1 MKVLFAASEAV
12 PFIKSGGL
20 GDVAGALPP
29 ALRKKMIGARV
40 VLPLYQEIP
49 QEMKDTMHFVKEI
62 WVPLAWRSQ
71 YCGIFEAKVGQ
82 VTYYLL
88 DNQYYFGRRGLY
100 GHFDDAE
107 RFAFFSKA
115 VLEIIQYID
124 FQPDVIHCNDWQTA
138 MIPIYL
144 NHFYKT
150 IGAPYKDIKT
160 VLTIHNIQY
169 QGVFP
174 DNVTE
179 YVLGLPREYFTGG
192 YLDFG
197 GCVNFLKAGILSA
210 DWVTTVSPTYAEE
223 LQYEFY
229 GYGLQ
234 DIIRSERAKVSGIIN
249 GIDYNFND
257 PEKDPHL
264 FKNYSVDDLE
274 GKEENKIRL
283 QEMLGLPVNPNIP
296 MIAMVTRLA
305 DHKGLDLVASVL
317 YEILSEDVQFV
328 VLGTGSWEY
337 EDMFRKA
344 HESYPQKVSVN
355 LTFNT
360 DLAQKIYAGAD
371 LFLMPSKNEPCGL
384 SQMISMRYG
393 TLPIVRE
400 TGGLKD
406 TVEPYNEFTGE
417 GTGFSFHDYSAQDM
431 LHVIRNA
438 LNTFYEK
445 DAWTKLMKNAMSKD
459 FSWNIPARE
468 YLALYRLITGK
479 R

>member
-29 ALRKKMIGARV
+29 ALRKKMVGARV

-150 IGAPYKDIKT
+150 IGDPYKDIKT

-174 DNVTE
+174 DSVTE

-249 GIDYNFND
+249 GIDYTVND
-257 PEKDPHL
+257 PETDPHL
-264 FKNYSVDDLE
+264 FKNYSIKDLS

-283 QEMLGLPVNPNIP
+283 QEMLGLPVNPNVP
-296 MIAMVTRLA
+296 MIGMVTRLA
-305 DHKGLDLVASVL
+305 DHKGLDLIADVL

-328 VLGTGSWEY
+328 VLGTGAWEY
-337 EDMFRKA
+337 EEMFRKA
-344 HESYPQKVSVN
+344 HESFPTKVSVN
-355 LTFNT
+355 LTFNIY
-360 DLAQKIYAGAD
+360 LSQKIYAGAD

-406 TVEPYNEFTGE
+406 TVQPYNEFTGE
-417 GTGFSFHDYSAQDM
+417 GTGFSFHDYVAQDM
-431 LHVIRNA
+431 LHVIRAA
-438 LNTFYEK
+438 LKAFYEK
-445 DAWTKLMKNAMSKD
+445 DAWLGLMKNAMSKD
-459 FSWNIPARE
+459 FSWNNPAKE
-468 YLALYRLITGK
+468 YMALYRLLTQK